1 MMNDNHLVDLNVEK
15 LSSLANKKHQRHHR
29 LTFAVNDTERA
40 KILRDRDKYGFYGV
54 SDYIRDRLVYQQKE
68 GRRRLISQMITRLSQ
83 LGEAIEA
90 YQGNLEQLKAMVA
103 EEISQIIKE
112 ID

>member
-1 MMNDNHLVDLNVEK
+1 MNKDYLVDLNVEK
-15 LSSLANKKHQRHHR
+15 LSSLADKKHQRHHR
-29 LTFAVNDTERA
+29 LTFAVNDIERA
-40 KILRDRDKYGFYGV
+40 KILKDRDKYGFYGV

-68 GRRRLISQMITRLSQ
+68 GRRRLISQMVTRLSQ
-83 LGEAIEA
+83 LGETIGT
-90 YQGNLEQLKAMVA
+90 YQGNLEQLKAIVA